1 MAVEIDQPHP
11 SLFSN
16 PESDSAVDSDLR
28 YDRNLDWA
36 NPAAGSLLT
45 TTDDITKDEL
55 LARRENSLDEISRA
69 CESASNL
76 DTLWPSILCGISNG
90 NGDIAFAALYRA
102 ETTIERV
109 EGTSL
114 LTSRVNPLSFL
125 LSGTVGSFPAA
136 PPCKLE
142 PNIDQ
147 KWVQGFF
154 RSVNTHAPVVLLAKD
169 GTLPL
174 EMQQASKDRC
184 YGDACHQ
191 AVVLPSAWNRITD
204 VHAVLIVGL
213 APRVPYD
220 RSYQAWIKTLHREFS
235 NEVVSWVLEE
245 GRHLAEKNED
255 EGIG

>member
-16 PESDSAVDSDLR
+16 SESDSAVDSDLR

-76 DTLWPSILCGISNG
+76 DTLWPSILCGVSNG

-114 LTSRVNPLSFL
+114 LTSRV
-125 LSGTVGSFPAA
+125 T
-136 PPCKLE
+136 
-142 PNIDQ
+142 
-147 KWVQGFF
+147 
-154 RSVNTHAPVVLLAKD
+154 R
-169 GTLPL
+169 
-174 EMQQASKDRC
+174 
-184 YGDACHQ
+184 
-191 AVVLPSAWNRITD
+191 
-204 VHAVLIVGL
+204 
-213 APRVPYD
+213 
-220 RSYQAWIKTLHREFS
+220 
-235 NEVVSWVLEE
+235 
-245 GRHLAEKNED
+245 
-255 EGIG
+255 